1 MSSNKYCIIAYI
13 LFFTFIPTGIVVL
26 IRDNIIDN
34 SILKLYLA
42 FTAVVLILL
51 SGLLVASWINKHDA
65 NINLISAKL
74 INHFTLDYR
83 LEKHNNLR
91 FAIRFKHNVAWL
103 NFTITTL
110 YNDIP
115 VDVFESGNL
124 FRIKTAEKVK
134 DELLNWDLEKHE
146 AVCYNKYLEKV
157 IDKL

>member
-13 LFFTFIPTGIVVL
+13 LFFTSITTGIVVL
-26 IRDNIIDN
+26 IRDNIDN
-34 SILKLYLA
+34 SVLKLCLA
-42 FTAVVLILL
+42 FTAVVLTLL
-51 SGLLVASWINKHDA
+51 SGLSVASWINKHDA

-74 INHFTLDYR
+74 ISHFTLDYR

-91 FAIRFKHNVAWL
+91 FAIRFKHNIAWL
-103 NFTITTL
+103 NFSITTL

-124 FRIKTAEKVK
+124 FRIKTAEKVR
-134 DELLNWDLEKHE
+134 DELLNLDLEKHE

>member
-26 IRDNIIDN
+26 IRDNIDN
-34 SILKLYLA
+34 SVLKLCLA
-42 FTAVVLILL
+42 FTAVVLTLL
-51 SGLLVASWINKHDA
+51 LGLSVASWINKHDA

-74 INHFTLDYR
+74 ISHFTLDYR

-103 NFTITTL
+103 NFSITTL

-115 VDVFESGNL
+115 VDIFESGNL
-124 FRIKTAEKVK
+124 FRIKTAEKVR

-146 AVCYNKYLEKV
+146 AICYNKYLEKV